1 MCGGSFSNSSH
12 ILLHI
17 VARRIGKI
25 LMWII
30 LVPVIIVLL
39 VPVLLYIPPVQD
51 WAVGFATRKVSDATG
66 MEIHVGRLRLTPPLN
81 LNVTDIAVLNS
92 PADTMLTAGSVS
104 VAVKLM
110 PLLRGHVDIDRVQ
123 LDSAFYQLGTPDS
136 LMWLRAHIARAGIS
150 ATDVILK
157 ENTVNLDKA
166 DISGVRIRLRMLE
179 DTTTTPVDT
188 TASAPWLIH
197 AGRITM
203 SDVDYSME
211 MAQLIDSL
219 GCHIERARLDMATVD
234 MQSYRINGRS
244 LSIDSADVA
253 YFYPP
258 VTLND
263 SVTAQTSQTEDETS
277 VQPWTITADT
287 LRLTARSAV
296 YAQTGAVPVSGFDP
310 SYIAGSG
317 IAIEVDS
324 FYNRG
329 MEIRVPLRKFDATE
343 RCGLPLHADG
353 LFTMD
358 STAMHAS
365 GFTLS
370 TLRSTLRVDASMG
383 MGDFTSDS
391 SLPITLKGN
400 GAISPEDVA
409 LAFPDMKAMLAPMYL
424 LTVSTDIDGTASQLN
439 IYALN
444 LTMPGVMRLSGN
456 GLIDSPFDI
465 NKTGADIS
473 LDGELATLSDRRYPF
488 LPIAHIP
495 ALSLN
500 TNISYHPG
508 EASGDL
514 TVITRGGRLAADGS
528 WSARPED
535 YDAHITLSRFP
546 VDAFMPELGVGAV
559 TGSLSVDGR
568 GYNPMARNTSI
579 DADVIVKDI
588 VYLKE
593 HYSDIKLN
601 TSLHA
606 GQATG
611 QLTSHNPGADATIDF
626 TAMLAGDTIRYDLQ
640 GNLHD
645 INLLT
650 LHLSD
655 TICEGHL
662 NLQSSGFYNIATQGM
677 DVTADVTALNWRLPD
692 ITIAPDA
699 PITLTSASE
708 NTGSRTTLTNG
719 DLRLLLTTP
728 GSIMTFASEIP
739 GAMTTLQTQ
748 IDSMRVD
755 VPALSAAIPTFALQA
770 DMGTSNIASQYL
782 SESGI
787 RLGRMSATIS
797 NDSLLR
803 FNTLLN
809 SITTGSTRIDTIRL
823 DAVQHGEFLI
833 YNAAME
839 NRPGTFDD
847 FAHVTFNGFAG
858 NTRASGFIRQSN
870 IKGEKG
876 FNIGMNADI
885 ADSILSVHFVPAKP
899 TIAYKPWKINT
910 DNYLNYDIATGH
922 IDANLELTGDN
933 SSVHIFTEHH
943 EHESDSLMAA
953 DSITHGH
960 KNRYH
965 GKQEA
970 LKVQISNIHLQ
981 DWLSI
986 NPFAPPVK
994 GDLSAD
1000 LSFMYN
1006 KPIITGNGSISLSDL
1021 FYGRDRVGDFD
1032 LAVDVANSAGGK
1044 LMADF
1049 TLMVDSIP
1057 TITARGVLNDSTLA
1071 TPFLL
1076 DFRMIKFP
1084 LSVVNPFIPNK
1095 MASLS
1100 GMLNG
1105 EMQITGDMAAPIF
1118 DGYINF
1124 DTTAIDV
1131 TMLGT
1136 SFKFSDE
1143 KIPVDSNVVTFK
1155 DFNILACNANP
1166 LSINGIVDARH
1177 LTDIRLDLDLDAH
1190 NMQVVNANRA
1200 RKGSD
1205 VYGKAFL
1212 DMDADIRGSLARIL
1226 NVNANI
1232 SLLEGTNVTYVMP
1245 EAEQAITSQTDEN
1258 MVHFVQFS
1266 DTTSTQNADS
1276 ITTTTMALNL
1286 NADLHLHE
1294 GATIN
1299 VDLSANGNNRVQVLP
1314 SGDLA
1319 YTMSPLNGDRLTGRV
1334 NINSGF
1340 VRYTPP
1346 LMSEKNFTFQN
1357 GSYIAFNG
1365 DMMNPVLNIQAVDVV
1380 RANVTQNGQNS
1391 RVVNFD
1397 VLLSVTNTFD
1407 NMKVAFDLSTN
1418 DDITV
1423 QNELTSMSAE
1433 QRANQAMN
1441 LLLYNVYTGANTK
1454 GTGMSGNPLFSF
1466 LTSQLNTW
1474 AANNIRGVDI
1484 SFGIDQYDRTYE
1496 GNTSTATSYSYRV
1509 SKSLFNDRFK
1519 IVVGGNY
1526 STDADTDENFS
1537 QNLINDISF
1546 EYMLNASGSMYVK
1559 VFRHTGYE
1567 SILEGEITQTGV
1579 GFVLKKKLNTLWD
1592 LFGIRRD

>member
-1 MCGGSFSNSSH
+1 M
-12 ILLHI
+12 
-17 VARRIGKI
+17 ARRIGKI
-25 LMWII
+25 FLWII
-30 LVPVIIVLL
+30 LVPVIIILL
-39 VPVLLYIPPVQD
+39 VPVLLYIPLVQD
-51 WAVGFATRKVSDATG
+51 WAVGLATRKASEATG
-66 MEIHVGRLRLTPPLN
+66 MDIHVGRLRLTPPLHLS
-81 LNVTDIAVLNS
+81 LNDVSVLTS
-92 PADTMLTAGSVS
+92 PADTMLTARSAS
-104 VAVKLM
+104 VAVKIL
-110 PLLRGHVDIDRVQ
+110 PLLRGHVDVEGLE
-123 LDSAFYQLGTPDS
+123 LDSAFYQLGTADS
-136 LMWLRAHIARAGIS
+136 VLWLRAHIARAGIS
-150 ATDVILK
+150 ATDIILK
-157 ENTVNLDKA
+157 DNTVNLDRA

-179 DTTTTPVDT
+179 DTTATPVDT
-188 TASAPWLIH
+188 TASAPWLIN

-203 SDVDYSME
+203 TDVDYSMA
-211 MAQLIDSL
+211 MTPLIDSL
-219 GCHIERARLDMATVD
+219 GCHIDRARLDMATVD
-234 MQSYRINGRS
+234 MRSYRINGRS
-244 LSIDSADVA
+244 LSIDSADVS
-253 YFYPP
+253 YFYPAISASDTVP
-258 VTLND
+258 AA
-263 SVTAQTSQTEDETS
+263 STSETEDVTTP
-277 VQPWTITADT
+277 PWTITADT
-287 LRLTARSAV
+287 LRLISRNAL
-296 YAQTGAVPVSGFDP
+296 YAQTGAVPADGFDP
-310 SYIAGSG
+310 AYIEAKD
-317 IAIEVDS
+317 ITVEIDS

-329 MEIRVPLRKFDATE
+329 MEIRVPLRTLSATE
-343 RCGLPLHADG
+343 RCGLPLRADG
-353 LFTMD
+353 LFAMD
-358 STAMHAS
+358 STSMRIS
-365 GFTLS
+365 QFTVS
-370 TLRSTLRVDASMG
+370 TLRSTLRADASMG
-383 MGDFTSDS
+383 MGDLTADPT
-391 SLPITLKGN
+391 LPIALKGN
-400 GAISPEDVA
+400 GAIAPEDIA
-409 LAFPDMKAMLAPMYL
+409 LAFPAMKAMLAPMR
-424 LTVSTDIDGTASQLN
+424 LTTISTDIEGTASQLN
-439 IYALN
+439 IYSLN
-444 LTMPGVMRLSGN
+444 LTMPGVMRLAGN
-456 GLIDSPFDI
+456 GVVDWPFDPD
-465 NKTGADIS
+465 KTGGSVS
-473 LDGELATLSDRRYPF
+473 LDGALASLSDRQFSF
-488 LPIAHIP
+488 LPIATVP
-495 ALSLN
+495 ALKLN
-500 TNISYHPG
+500 TNIDYHPG

-535 YDAHITLSRFP
+535 YDAHITLAQFP
-546 VDAFMPELGVGAV
+546 VNAFMPELGVGTV
-559 TGSLSVDGR
+559 TGSLNVDGR
-568 GYNPMARNTSI
+568 GYNPMSRHTSI
-579 DADVIVKDI
+579 DADVIVKDV
-588 VYLKE
+588 VYLNE
-593 HYSDIKLN
+593 HYRDIRL
-601 TSLHA
+601 TSSLHA
-606 GQATG
+606 GLATG
-611 QLTSHNPGADATIDF
+611 QISSHNPGADATVGF
-626 TAMLAGDTIRYDLQ
+626 TATLSGDTVRYDLD
-640 GNLHD
+640 GDMHD

-650 LHLSD
+650 LHMSD
-655 TICEGHL
+655 SICNGHFTL
-662 NLQSSGFYNIATQGM
+662 HSAGFYNIATQGM
-677 DVTADVTALNWRLPD
+677 DVTADLSALNWHLPG
-692 ITIAPDA
+692 ITIAPTA
-699 PITLTSASE
+699 PITLSASSE
-708 NTGSRTTLTNG
+708 ATGSRTTLSNG
-719 DLRLLLTTP
+719 DLNILLTTP
-728 GSIMTFASEIP
+728 GSIMAFASELP
-739 GAMTTLQTQ
+739 AAMNVIQTQ

-755 VPALSAAIPTFALQA
+755 IPVLSAAIPSFALKA
-770 DMGTSNIASQYL
+770 DMGTSNVASQYL

-787 RLGRMSATIS
+787 KLGHISATIS

-809 SITTGSTRIDTIRL
+809 SITSGSTRIDTIRL
-823 DAVQHGEFLI
+823 DAVQHGDYLV
-833 YNAAME
+833 YNAAMD

-876 FNIGMNADI
+876 FNIGLNADLT
-885 ADSILSVHFVPAKP
+885 DSILSIHFVPLKP

-910 DNYLNYDIATGH
+910 DNYLSYDIATGH
-922 IDANLELTGDN
+922 IDANLELTGDQ
-933 SSVHIFTEHH
+933 SFVHIFTDHH
-943 EHESDSLMAA
+943 EHTSDSLVATT
-953 DSITHGH
+953 DSIHDGH
-960 KNRYH
+960 SVRYH
-965 GKQEA
+965 GEQEA

-1000 LSFMYN
+1000 LSFMYH
-1006 KPIITGNGSISLSDL
+1006 KPTLTGNGSISLSDL
-1021 FYGRDRVGDFD
+1021 YYGRDRVGDFD
-1032 LAVDVANSAGGK
+1032 LDVNVANSAGGK
-1044 LMADF
+1044 LMADL

-1095 MASLS
+1095 MATLS

-1105 EMQITGDMAAPIF
+1105 TMQITGDMAAPIF

-1124 DTTAIDV
+1124 DTTAVNV

-1136 SFKFSDE
+1136 SFTFSDE

-1155 DFNILACNANP
+1155 DFNILACNKNP
-1166 LSINGIVDARH
+1166 LSINGTVDARH
-1177 LTDIRLDLDLDAH
+1177 LTDIRLDLDLAAR

-1200 RKGSD
+1200 SKGSD

-1212 DMDADIRGSLARIL
+1212 DLFAGIKGSLARIL
-1226 NVNANI
+1226 NVNADI

-1245 EAEQAITSQTDEN
+1245 EAEQTISSQTDQN
-1258 MVHFVQFS
+1258 MVHFVQFN
-1266 DTTSTQNADS
+1266 DTTSTQDADS
-1276 ITTTTMALNL
+1276 IVTTTMALNL
-1286 NADLHLHE
+1286 NADLHLRE
-1294 GATIN
+1294 GATVN
-1299 VDLSANGNNRVQVLP
+1299 VDLSANGNNRVHILP
-1314 SGDLA
+1314 SGDLT

-1334 NINSGF
+1334 NIGSGF

-1346 LMSEKNFTFQN
+1346 LMSEKNFEFQE

-1380 RANVTQNGQNS
+1380 RANVTQDGQNS

-1407 NMKVAFDLSTN
+1407 NMKVSFDLSTN

-1454 GTGMSGNPLFSF
+1454 GSSMSGNPLFSL

-1496 GNTSTATSYSYRV
+1496 GNTSTTTSYSYRV

-1559 VFRHTGYE
+1559 VFRHTGFE

-1579 GFVLKKKLNTLWD
+1579 GFVLKRKLNTLWD

>member
-1 MCGGSFSNSSH
+1 
-12 ILLHI
+12 
-17 VARRIGKI
+17 
-25 LMWII
+25 MWIL

-39 VPVLLYIPPVQD
+39 VPVLLYIPFIQD
-51 WAVGFATRKVSDATG
+51 WAVGLATRKVSEATG

-81 LNVTDIAVLNS
+81 LSVSDVSILTS
-92 PADTMLTAGSVS
+92 PADTMLTARSLSVG
-104 VAVKLM
+104 VRVI
-110 PLLRGHVDIDRVQ
+110 PLLRGHVDIDGME
-123 LDSAFYQLGTPDS
+123 LDSAFYQLGTADS
-136 LMWLRAHIARAGIS
+136 VMWLRAHIARAGIS

-157 ENTVNLDKA
+157 DNTINLDRA
-166 DISGVRIRLRMLE
+166 DISGVRVRLRMLT
-179 DTTTTPVDT
+179 DTAAVPADT
-188 TASAPWLIH
+188 ATSAPWLIN

-203 SDVDYSME
+203 SDVDYSMSME
-211 MAQLIDSL
+211 DLIDSL
-219 GCHIERARLDMATVD
+219 GCHIDLARLEMATVD
-234 MQSYRINGRS
+234 MRSYRINGRS
-244 LSIDSADVA
+244 LSIDSAEVA
-253 YFYPP
+253 YLYPP
-258 VTLND
+258 VTAVSDTVATAPASDD
-263 SVTAQTSQTEDETS
+263 SQL
-277 VQPWTITADT
+277 WTITADT
-287 LRLTARSAV
+287 LRLSARDAL
-296 YAQTGAVPVSGFDP
+296 YAQTGAVPLAGFDP
-310 SYIAGSG
+310 SYIAVSG
-317 IAIEVDS
+317 IEIEIDS

-329 MEIRVPLRKFDATE
+329 TEIRVPLRKLNATE

-358 STAMHAS
+358 SSAMRAS
-365 GFTLS
+365 GFTIS

-383 MGDFTSDS
+383 MGDLMTDP
-391 SLPITLKGN
+391 SLPLSLKGN

-409 LAFPDMKAMLAPMYL
+409 LAFPDMRTMLAPMNL
-424 LTVSTDIDGTASQLN
+424 LTLSTDIEGTASQLN

-444 LTMPGVMRLSGN
+444 LTMPGVMRLAGN
-456 GLIDSPFDI
+456 GVVDWPFDVE
-465 NKTGADIS
+465 KTGASIS
-473 LDGELATLSDRRYPF
+473 LDGALASLNDRQYPF
-488 LPIAHIP
+488 LPIAKIP
-495 ALSLN
+495 ALSLT
-500 TNISYHPG
+500 TNIDYHPG

-514 TVITRGGRLAADGS
+514 TVTTRGGRLAADGS

-535 YDAHITLSRFP
+535 YDAHITLAQFP
-546 VDAFMPELGVGAV
+546 VDAFMPELGVGTV
-559 TGSLSVDGR
+559 TGSLNLDGR

-579 DADVIVKDI
+579 DADVIVKDV

-593 HYSDIKLN
+593 HYRDIRLS

-611 QLTSHNPGADATIDF
+611 QLTSHNPGADATLGF
-626 TAMLAGDTIRYDLQ
+626 TAMLKGDTVRYELD
-640 GNLHD
+640 GDLHD

-655 TICEGHL
+655 SICEGHL
-662 NLQSSGFYNIATQGM
+662 NLTSSGFYNVATQGM
-677 DVTADVTALNWRLPD
+677 DVTAEVSSLNWRLPGL
-692 ITIAPDA
+692 TIAPES
-699 PITLTSASE
+699 PIVLTSASE
-708 NTGSRTTLTNG
+708 SDGSRTILSNG

-728 GSIMTFASEIP
+728 GSIMSFASELP
-739 GAMTTLQTQ
+739 GAMTFLQTQ

-755 VPALSAAIPTFALQA
+755 IPALSAAIPPFALQA
-770 DMGTSNIASQYL
+770 DMGTSNVASQYL
-782 SESGI
+782 NESGI
-787 RLGRMSATIS
+787 KLGRLSATIS
-797 NDSLLR
+797 NDSLIR

-809 SITTGSTRIDTIRL
+809 SITAGTTRIDTIRL
-823 DAVQHGEFLI
+823 DAVQHGEYLL
-833 YNAAME
+833 YNAAMN

-876 FNIGMNADI
+876 FNIGLNADI
-885 ADSILSVHFVPAKP
+885 ADSILTVHFVPLKP
-899 TIAYKPWKINT
+899 TIAYKPWKINA
-910 DNYLNYDIATGH
+910 DNYLSYDIATGH
-922 IDANLELTGDN
+922 IDANLELTGDQ
-933 SSVHIFTEHH
+933 SFVHIFTDHHEHGH

-953 DSITHGH
+953 DSITGGH
-960 KNRYH
+960 HARYH
-965 GKQEA
+965 GEQEA

-1000 LSFMYN
+1000 LSFMYH
-1006 KPIITGNGSISLSDL
+1006 KPTITGNGSVSLTDL
-1021 FYGRDRVGDFD
+1021 YYGRDRVGNFD
-1032 LAVDVANSAGGK
+1032 LDVDVANSAGGK
-1044 LMADF
+1044 LMADV

-1095 MASLS
+1095 MATLS
-1100 GMLNG
+1100 GLLNG
-1105 EMQITGDMAAPIF
+1105 SMQITGDMAAPIF

-1124 DTTAIDV
+1124 DTTAVNV

-1143 KIPVDSNVVTFK
+1143 KIPVDSNIVTFK

-1166 LSINGIVDARH
+1166 LSINGTVDARH
-1177 LTDIRLDLDLDAH
+1177 LTDVRLDLNLAAR
-1190 NMQVVNANRA
+1190 NMQVVNAKRPL
-1200 RKGSD
+1200 KGSD
-1205 VYGKAFL
+1205 IYGKAFL
-1212 DMDADIRGSLARIL
+1212 DMTAGVKGSLARIL
-1226 NVNANI
+1226 NVNADI
-1232 SLLEGTNVTYVMP
+1232 SLLEGTNVTYVLP
-1245 EAEQAITSQTDEN
+1245 EVEQAISAQTDQN

-1276 ITTTTMALNL
+1276 IATTTMALNL
-1286 NADLHLHE
+1286 SADLHLRE

-1299 VDLSANGNNRVQVLP
+1299 VDLSPNGNNRVHVLP

-1319 YTMSPLNGDRLTGRV
+1319 YTLSPLNGDRLTGRL

-1346 LMSEKNFTFQN
+1346 LMSEKNFTFQD

-1365 DMMNPVLNIQAVDVV
+1365 NMMNPVLNIQAVDVV
-1380 RANVTQNGQNS
+1380 RANVTQDGQNS
-1391 RVVNFD
+1391 RIVNFD
-1397 VLLSVTNTFD
+1397 VLLSVTNTFED
-1407 NMKVAFDLSTN
+1407 MKVAFDLSTN

-1454 GTGMSGNPLFSF
+1454 GTSMAGNPLFSF

-1592 LFGIRRD
+1592 LFGIRRE